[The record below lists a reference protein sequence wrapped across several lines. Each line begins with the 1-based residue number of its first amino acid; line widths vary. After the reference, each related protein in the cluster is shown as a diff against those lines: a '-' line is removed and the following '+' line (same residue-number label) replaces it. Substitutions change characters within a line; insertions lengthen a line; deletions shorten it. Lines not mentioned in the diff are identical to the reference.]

1 MKITIWRGKDKS
13 KASGVAHKTPVMEMK
28 GVPVRV
34 TTFPQ
39 ATRSSGA
46 EAVVIITG
54 GQIRSVVARAGEM
67 DLYLSPRAEFR
78 CIEPDPPEPT
88 NTDAAWLGGIH

>member
-28 GVPVRV
+28 GVPVASL
-34 TTFPQ
+34 FPQ

-54 GQIRSVVARAGEM
+54 GQIRSGS
-67 DLYLSPRAEFR
+67 SPGRRDGFVSLATR
-78 CIEPDPPEPT
+78 
-88 NTDAAWLGGIH
+88 